1 MASTGGHAMR
11 DEPKVIPEV
20 GRSLPEHSALLGIRA
35 ATIMVAVWAV
45 LILVAL
51 LWLGALVAKHLP

>member
-1 MASTGGHAMR
+1 MR

-20 GRSLPEHSALLGIRA
+20 GRSLPEHSALLGIQA

>member
-1 MASTGGHAMR
+1 MR
-11 DEPKVIPEV
+11 DEPKVIPDV
-20 GRSLPEHSALLGIRA
+20 GISPLEHSPLLGIRA

-51 LWLGALVAKHLP
+51 LWLGALIAKHLP

>member
-1 MASTGGHAMR
+1 MR